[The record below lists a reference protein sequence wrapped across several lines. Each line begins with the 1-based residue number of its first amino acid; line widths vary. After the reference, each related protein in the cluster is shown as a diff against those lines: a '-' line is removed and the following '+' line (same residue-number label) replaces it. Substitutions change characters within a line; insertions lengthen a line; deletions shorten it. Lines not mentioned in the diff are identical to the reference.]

1 MKVKTLIK
9 KLEKMDPEA
18 EVRLHDKT
26 GESVLFVLCA
36 KKYPDVWL
44 QTEGDV
50 YKMPN
55 EVIVPGRYTDE
66 QIKMIIDCLDD
77 RMYFIPD
84 KVGFPEKKFDTET
97 EDDHPWFELDELDF
111 EDSAEAPQIDKSPEE
126 VVDLFLAAKGHW
138 EE

>member
-1 MKVKTLIK
+1 MNSQNT
-9 KLEKMDPEA
+9 
-18 EVRLHDKT
+18 T
-26 GESVLFVLCA
+26 
-36 KKYPDVWL
+36 YPWVCGIL
-44 QTEGDV
+44 T
-50 YKMPN
+50 
-55 EVIVPGRYTDE
+55 
-66 QIKMIIDCLDD
+66 
-77 RMYFIPD
+77 PD